1 MMPGSARVPS
11 KRRVAGAL
19 LVSALAMSGSCTPGA
34 PPVVTVDPWPA
45 VVVEAEASVA
55 EGCVRCLERGLAAYE
70 RVLAAR
76 HDPKV
81 GARAYR
87 VAVQLAVRDRLL
99 GRYPAPHE
107 GALARLREHGM
118 PDDVADAEDVL
129 PVLAWRRGTLGV
141 NVGMNVSRDAL
152 PRLRA
157 RRSALEARADADP
170 WAAELLLALVGS
182 QPWVAFEE
190 GQRIA
195 GRVTPGLDPDVWW
208 RRHPNDVALTFLRL
222 VMLRETVIDDWR
234 LLQSRHPQFE
244 EADAFIGDQELLRG
258 RLVSAEE
265 ALAASLQAFPDMLAS
280 AALRADIRQQM
291 EDYALAL
298 ELYDVALARHGEHSE
313 ALLGRMRVLGFLQR
327 HDEAIVVAD
336 QIMRLGQ
343 WYQGEARYWR
353 AWNLFQLRRIDE
365 ARVSLDDAR
374 RLLVNADVHY
384 LGGVIAFRQQ
394 RPEDAIRDFDAAIG
408 LEERYC
414 EAHFDRAAIRLIQ
427 QEWAPASAGFDEAFA
442 CHSART
448 AQLQQ
453 RIADAREAR
462 LPDAAKAAL
471 VARREQA
478 LRDHHHQR
486 GWARYNAA
494 VAHANVGALDT
505 ARQRIDEALAL
516 GGPAADAAR
525 DLVIQLRGR

>member
-1 MMPGSARVPS
+1 VWVSVNV
-11 KRRVAGAL
+11 RVAGAL
-19 LVSALAMSGSCTPGA
+19 LVVLVGAACTRHRA
-34 PPVVTVDPWPA
+34 VVTPADPLAA
-45 VVVEAEASVA
+45 VAAAADADASA
-55 EGCVRCLERGLAAYE
+55 GCYRCLERALAGYE
-70 RVLAAR
+70 RLLSERPDVAAGR
-76 HDPKV
+76 Q
-81 GARAYR
+81 AYR

-99 GRYPAPHE
+99 GLYPAPHE
-107 GALARLREHGM
+107 RAPARLRAYGA
-118 PDDVADAEDVL
+118 PDDVADAEAVL
-129 PVLAWRRGTLGV
+129 PVVAWRRGTLGV
-141 NVGMNVSRDAL
+141 NVGFGVSRDAL
-152 PRLRA
+152 PALRA
-157 RRSALEARADADP
+157 RRAALEARADADP

-182 QPWVAFEE
+182 QPWVALEE

-208 RRHPNDVALTFLRL
+208 RRHPDDRALTFMRL
-222 VMLRETVIDDWR
+222 VMLRETVIEDWR
-234 LLQSRHPQFE
+234 LLQSHDLQFE
-244 EADAFIGDQELLRG
+244 EVEAFIGDQELLRG

-265 ALAASLQAFPDMLAS
+265 ALATSLQAFPDMLAS

-298 ELYDVALARHGEHSE
+298 ELYDVALARYDEHRE

-327 HDEAIVVAD
+327 HEEALVVAD
-336 QIMRLGQ
+336 RLMTLGQ
-343 WYQGEARYWR
+343 WYQGEARYWK

-365 ARVSLDDAR
+365 ARVSLDEAR

-394 RPEDAIRDFDAAIG
+394 RPGDALRDFDAA
-408 LEERYC
+408 LELEARYC

-427 QEWAPASAGFDEAFA
+427 QEWGAASSGFDEAFA

-448 AQLQQ
+448 AQLEQ
-453 RIADAREAR
+453 RLADARDAR
-462 LPDAAKAAL
+462 LPDDARAAL
-471 VARREQA
+471 MARREQA

-486 GWARYNAA
+486 AWARYNAA
-494 VAHANVGALDT
+494 VAHANLGALDA

-525 DLVIQLRGR
+525 DLVMQLRGR